1 MKKQFQSRLKKYGQ
15 AGLLCI
21 TAALVSATFFSFRA
35 NKTWGDFLGQ
45 LGITKAD
52 ANQKISNSLLG
63 GFIDT
68 YGLKNARNIASGNR
82 SAVVKDLLQ
91 YTRDYVNGAE
101 FAKAYASLREN
112 NKPEAVKAPET
123 PEEMRNNLIKH
134 AEESIAS
141 IEEHLKKTG
150 PDLRPMFEEA
160 LKAAKENLKQARDPQ
175 NPGIKS
181 YEENYEALKKSF
193 AASNETRLQ
202 EWESE
207 YPENQLLF
215 VKQRLQQFMEETKD
229 IDFAAQTVEKN
240 NKTVFVNPVYERK
253 SNRWKMA
260 FRAGKEAIEPARAF
274 VQQWISGIK

>member
-1 MKKQFQSRLKKYGQ
+1 MKKQLRSRLKKYGQ
-15 AGLLCI
+15 AGLLCV
-21 TAALVSATFFSFRA
+21 AAVLVSATFFSFRA
-35 NKTWGDFLGQ
+35 HKTWGDFLGQ
-45 LGITKAD
+45 LGITRAD

-63 GFIDT
+63 GFIDA

-82 SAVVKDLLQ
+82 SAVMKDLLQ
-91 YTRDYVNGAE
+91 YTKEYVNGAA
-101 FAKAYASLREN
+101 FVKAYASLRES
-112 NKPEAVKAPET
+112 NKPEPVKAPET
-123 PEEMRNNLIKH
+123 PEEMRNNMIRY

-141 IEEHLKKTG
+141 TEENLKKAS
-150 PDLRPMFEEA
+150 PEIRPIFEEA

-181 YEENYEALKKSF
+181 YAENYEEMKKSF

-202 EWESE
+202 EWSSE
-207 YPENQLLF
+207 YPENHLLF

-229 IDFAAQTVEKN
+229 IDFAAQTIEKN
-240 NKTVFVNPVYERK
+240 NRTVFANPAYERK

-260 FRAGKEAIEPARAF
+260 FRAGREVIEPARAF